1 MEERVKYLFRKFLGN
16 TCTKEEFDEVF
27 LYLGIKENEPLFREL
42 IREMHYQQPEP
53 LPSGIFIDES
63 GELKGIPALSAKRK
77 DGNSHPLPRSG
88 KTRKTRKITAFV
100 LAFVCIALG
109 ITMVVWQSVSRRG
122 SPPLARVSPKSRLL
136 KHATRPSEYK
146 HLLLPDSTRVW
157 LNAGSTLEFTES
169 FGTDNRNVVLTGE
182 AFFDVTHSDKL
193 PFIIYTG
200 RVSTE
205 VLGTSFNIKAYP
217 DLEKIVVAVKKGK
230 VKVSFADKQVALLTM
245 GQQVSIGNKD
255 SSVKEI
261 KMKAEDA
268 ASWQHGDL
276 VYDDYTIENI
286 ISDLERVYNVKIRIG
301 NPSLADIRISTAFK
315 RQDGVVKALEVLSEL
330 TDTKFSLID

>member
-1 MEERVKYLFRKFLGN
+1 MEERIKYLFRKFLDN

-27 LYLGIKENEPLFREL
+27 LYLGMKENEPLIREL
-42 IREMHYQQPEP
+42 IREMHYHQLEP

-63 GELKGIPALSAKRK
+63 GELKGIPLLSAENK
-77 DGNSHPLPRSG
+77 GANSLPVPRP
-88 KTRKTRKITAFV
+88 RKTPAFV
-100 LAFVCIALG
+100 LALVCMALLATFVLWRSA
-109 ITMVVWQSVSRRG
+109 SRRE
-122 SPPLARVSPKSRLL
+122 SPTLARVSPKSMLL
-136 KHATRPSEYK
+136 KQATRSSEYK
-146 HLLLPDSTRVW
+146 YLLLPDSTQVW

-169 FGTDNRNVVLTGE
+169 FGTDNRNAVLTGE

-200 RVSTE
+200 KVSTE
-205 VLGTSFNIKAYP
+205 VLGTAFNIKAYP

-230 VKVSFADKQVALLTM
+230 VKVNFADKQVALLTM

-255 SSVKEI
+255 NSVKE
-261 KMKAEDA
+261 KMVKAEDA

-276 VYDDYTIENI
+276 VYDDYTIEDI

-301 NPSLADIRISTAFK
+301 NPAVASVRITTAFK
-315 RQDGVVKALEVLSEL
+315 KQDGAVKALEVLSEL